1 MSGEHLFL
9 GILAFLMIAPPFLAG
24 LKTWGW
30 FMVTLVL
37 LVLCTEGIAVAVWGK
52 TISRMF
58 WELNGAHP
66 RTAWAVLIAW
76 TGAYFG
82 LVWHLGGKKI
92 ERERG
97 ER

>member
-1 MSGEHLFL
+1 MSGEHIFL
-9 GILAFLMIAPPFLAG
+9 GVLAFLLIAPPFLAG

-30 FMVTLVL
+30 FMVALVMLVL
-37 LVLCTEGIAVAVWGK
+37 GTEGIAVAMYGK

-66 RTAWAVLIAW
+66 KTALAVIGAW
-76 TGAYFG
+76 TVAYFG

-92 ERERG
+92 EKERG
-97 ER
+97 E

>member
-1 MSGEHLFL
+1 MSGENLFL
-9 GILAFLMIAPPFLAG
+9 AMLAFLMIAPPFLAG

-30 FMVTLVL
+30 FMVCLVL
-37 LVLCTEGIAVAVWGK
+37 LVLCFEGVSVAMYGK

-66 RTAWAVLIAW
+66 RTAWAVLMAW

-92 ERERG
+92 KQERR
-97 ER
+97 R